1 MGMATGY
8 NAVRPYMSLFFDET
22 FGMSAGATGTAV
34 SIMQLA
40 GGVGA
45 LLIPSLARR
54 VGSIP
59 TMAALRL
66 LGGVMIIGAVG
77 AAALPL
83 VFFFFFVHYS
93 VIDGTSAT
101 YISEAMER
109 VPVVQRTTFSAVA
122 AGIWSLFSAMATSIS
137 GYLQDATGG
146 FGAAFGM
153 AAVAFFISACWLY
166 FVFPRLPGLIDH
178 GSQTLP
184 APGLNRPHSPDG
196 EPQPM

>member
-1 MGMATGY
+1 MLLMLVPEMGMATGY
-8 NAVRPYMSLFFDET
+8 NSVRPYMSLFFDET
-22 FGMSAGATGTAV
+22 FGISAGATGTAV

-45 LLIPSLARR
+45 LLIPSMARR

-59 TMAALRL
+59 TMAALRM
-66 LGGVMIIGAVG
+66 LGGMMIIGAVG

-83 VFFFFFVHYS
+83 VLFFFFVHYS

-122 AGIWSLFSAMATSIS
+122 AGTWSLF
-137 GYLQDATGG
+137 
-146 FGAAFGM
+146 
-153 AAVAFFISACWLY
+153 
-166 FVFPRLPGLIDH
+166 
-178 GSQTLP
+178 
-184 APGLNRPHSPDG
+184 PHSQPRSAGTCRMPPADLAPPLAWLQSLSSSRHAGSFSFFPDCRD
-196 EPQPM
+196 